1 MFNLCPTCENA
12 PEWARFYYYAPFVV
26 IFQFGWASTQI
37 SHLSLIPQL
46 TVIENERVS
55 LNAIR
60 YDYIMTFIY
69 DRTISKSTTL
79 CLMYLN
85 LFKKYIFLVKL
96 NFGLGQLLNINSPIA
111 NSYPGKVKMIK
122 FGKNSGKSH
131 NFKFNI

>member
-1 MFNLCPTCENA
+1 MFNLCPTCEDA

-60 YDYIMTFIY
+60 YDDDIITFIY
-69 DRTISKSTTL
+69 DRTTSKLITP
-79 CLMYLN
+79 YLKII
-85 LFKKYIFLVKL
+85 LKYIF
-96 NFGLGQLLNINSPIA
+96 
-111 NSYPGKVKMIK
+111 
-122 FGKNSGKSH
+122 
-131 NFKFNI
+131 